1 MDGTLITNTNSVKY
15 LCKIND
21 NLDEVL
27 KIKQMEE
34 KDMLSWIKA
43 DYQKA
48 KLIKGLHLDE
58 AYKRFDKEIRLIKNI
73 DKTINHFKSQ
83 GLKPI
88 VVTAGPIQVANVLKR
103 RYNFDEV
110 QGSKFEV
117 KDNIFTGKIIE
128 HLGDQGKLES
138 LLSFCNKH
146 NIKLNQCIAIGDSES
161 DIKIFEK
168 VKKSIAIN
176 YSKKLIG
183 KANFYLKTNDIS
195 EIIKLENEF

>member
-1 MDGTLITNTNSVKY
+1 MLDKYKLVCFDMDGTLITNTNSVKY

-73 DKTINHFKSQ
+73 DKTINHFKSV
-83 GLKPI
+83 GCFK
-88 VVTAGPIQVANVLKR
+88 
-103 RYNFDEV
+103 
-110 QGSKFEV
+110 
-117 KDNIFTGKIIE
+117 
-128 HLGDQGKLES
+128 
-138 LLSFCNKH
+138 
-146 NIKLNQCIAIGDSES
+146 
-161 DIKIFEK
+161 
-168 VKKSIAIN
+168 
-176 YSKKLIG
+176 
-183 KANFYLKTNDIS
+183 
-195 EIIKLENEF
+195 